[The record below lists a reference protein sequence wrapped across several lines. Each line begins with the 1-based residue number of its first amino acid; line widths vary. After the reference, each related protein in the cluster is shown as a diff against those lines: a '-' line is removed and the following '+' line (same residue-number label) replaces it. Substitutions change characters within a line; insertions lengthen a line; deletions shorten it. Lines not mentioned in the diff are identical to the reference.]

1 MAKGHILGFPRIGE
15 NREYKKS
22 LESYWQ
28 KKINQCELIDTEKSI
43 TQQNWLLQKNS
54 GLDFINAGDFSWYDH
69 VLDTSIALG
78 AIPERIKTICRNNKI
93 TDLDASFILARG
105 KEPSGLASQA
115 CEMTKWFNTNYHFI
129 VPELTQYQSFST
141 PGSSAINASPLIRH
155 CNRATSI
162 HNTKASL
169 LGPMTFLWLSNSQG
183 NFDRLDL
190 IGDLVVAYQA
200 ILSELSK
207 QNIEWVQVDE
217 PILTLDL
224 PRQWQSAFKA
234 VYQQIGTQPSSFS
247 TEQNAAEPKPCKILL
262 STYFGGLGDNLLLT
276 TSLPVAGLHIDAC
289 TAPEQLDTV
298 NEKLDP
304 KKVLS
309 VGLVDGRNIWKN
321 DITASV
327 EKVSPIA
334 QQRGDNLWIGTSC
347 SLLHTPISL
356 QRETRLDKEI
366 KPWFSF
372 ATEKLSEISLITSL
386 LNNSEN
392 SFFNL
397 DQRQKYLAQNQ
408 DAIASR
414 KNSIATINPQLRAHV
429 LDEEKNDVREVKY
442 SQRSNVQNAKLNL
455 PLFPTTT
462 IGSFPQTT
470 EIRNTRKQFKEG
482 NIDREH
488 YRKAINTY
496 IENSINIQQ
505 KLGLDVLVHGEP
517 ERNDMVEYFA
527 EQLEGFTITDFGWV
541 QSYGSRCVKPA
552 IIYGDIYR
560 PEDITVSTIKYAQSI
575 SDKPVKGMLTGP
587 VTILN
592 WTFNRDDLSKEDTAK
607 QIAVALRGEVEALE
621 AAGIGII
628 QIDEAALR
636 EGLPLRKKDWQHY
649 LDWAARCFRITSA
662 SVKPETQIHT
672 HMCYSDF
679 HDIIEALVAMDADV
693 ITIENARSHDSL
705 LHSFSEFE
713 YPFGIGPGVYDIH
726 SPNIPNKE
734 DIVNIMTQ
742 TIRYIPK
749 ERLWVNPDCGLKT
762 RNWPEVNAALSEM
775 VEAAKEL
782 RVKFQAKS

>member
-22 LESYWQ
+22 LESYWKNEIGQ
-28 KKINQCELIDTEKSI
+28 HELIAAEKLI

-78 AIPERIKTICRNNKI
+78 AIPQRIKTLCHDNKI
-93 TDLDASFILARG
+93 NDLDTSFILARG
-105 KEPSGLASQA
+105 KEPGGLASQA

-129 VPELTQYQSFST
+129 VPELTQHQRFSA
-141 PGSSAINASPLIRH
+141 PGSSAITTSPLIRH
-155 CNRATSI
+155 CKRAASI

-169 LGPMTFLWLSNSQG
+169 LGPLTFLWLSNGQG
-183 NFDRLDL
+183 NVDKLDL
-190 IGDLVVAYQA
+190 IGDLVVTYQS
-200 ILSELSK
+200 ILTELSK
-207 QNIEWVQVDE
+207 QNIQWVQMDE
-217 PILTLDL
+217 PILALDL
-224 PRQWQSAFKA
+224 PRQWQAAFKT
-234 VYQQIGTQPSSFS
+234 VYQQIATQPSSLS
-247 TEQNAAEPKPCKILL
+247 VEKNATVPKACKVLL
-262 STYFGGLGDNLLLT
+262 STYFGGLGDNLLLAT
-276 TSLPVAGLHIDAC
+276 NLPVAGLHIDVC
-289 TAPEQLDTV
+289 TSPEQLNSV
-298 NEKLDP
+298 NEKLSADQ
-304 KKVLS
+304 VLS

-321 DITASV
+321 DIAASV
-327 EKVSPIA
+327 KKVDPIA

-356 QRETRLDKEI
+356 QREIRLDKEI

-386 LNNSEN
+386 LNNSEDSFYN
-392 SFFNL
+392 SEQCKHQL
-397 DQRQKYLAQNQ
+397 QKNQ
-408 DAIASR
+408 TAIASR
-414 KNSIATINPQLRAHV
+414 KNSIVTVNPQVREHV
-429 LDEEKNDVREVKY
+429 LSEEKIDAREVEY
-442 SQRSNVQNAKLNL
+442 SQRSIVQKTKLNL

-462 IGSFPQTT
+462 IGSFPQTA
-470 EIRNTRKQFKEG
+470 EIRRVRKQFKEG
-482 NIDREH
+482 NIDKER
-488 YRKAINTY
+488 YQKAINGY
-496 IENSINIQQ
+496 IENSIKVQQ
-505 KLGLDVLVHGEP
+505 ELDLDVLVHGEP
-517 ERNDMVEYFA
+517 ERNDMVEFFA
-527 EQLEGFTITDFGWV
+527 EHLEGFAITDFGWV

-560 PEDITVSTIKYAQSI
+560 PEDITVSTIEYAQSI
-575 SDKPVKGMLTGP
+575 TDKPVKGMLTGP

-636 EGLPLRKKDWQHY
+636 EGLPLRKKDWKHY

-679 HDIIEALVAMDADV
+679 HDIIEALVDMDADV

-734 DIVNIMTQ
+734 DIVNIMSQ
-742 TIRYIPK
+742 TTRYIPK

-775 VEAAKEL
+775 VAAAKEL
-782 RVKFQAKS
+782 RVKYQS